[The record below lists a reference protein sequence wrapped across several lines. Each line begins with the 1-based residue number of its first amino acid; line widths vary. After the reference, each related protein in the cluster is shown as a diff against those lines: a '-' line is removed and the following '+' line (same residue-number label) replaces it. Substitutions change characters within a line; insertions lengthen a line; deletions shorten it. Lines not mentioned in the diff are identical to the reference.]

1 MTGWKNWAALAW
13 MAAAVVWFLA
23 GDLAGGVSRAGLLL
37 NLDGALLGEAD
48 PAVRTGLR
56 FLPQRVG
63 PLFIAGFLWAA
74 ACLVGL
80 GVLEATGV
88 RGLTSAEVVAF
99 SAGLG
104 AAAVSAV
111 VFVAGVI
118 GLFSQH
124 VAWGAT
130 FIAVVVPSLLLAQPH
145 AWRPVSCDERRDV
158 VRLRPIGTCRRDRTI
173 HGRSLRFGLIL
184 APFLAAFALA
194 ATLPATEFDAKEY
207 HLQAAKEFF
216 QNGEIARLPHNVY
229 TQFPLGTEMHLLA
242 GMTFLNDWRS
252 GALAGQ
258 AFLAGF
264 VPLTG
269 LACYCV
275 GRRLFSP
282 TAGVWAAAV
291 FLTSPWAVR
300 FAAHPLAEGGLTAY
314 LALTLLA
321 VTTAV
326 RRRRQASRSPAVLA
340 GLCAGAAFAC
350 KYPAAVQAV
359 IPGAAALAATAW
371 FGGTG
376 AWRKVGWF
384 LLATLPFAG
393 PWLVR
398 NLIDAGNPLFPLLW
412 GVLGGGEAFGW
423 DAATNARWA
432 ANHSPPDWDPAKL
445 PGWFAG
451 PLGADPFHT
460 VLVPAFLPLYLSR
473 TRNRK
478 RVWWLAAA
486 TGGLLLAWYGLT
498 HRLDRFWA
506 PLLPGL
512 CVLAGCGANAVR
524 AEWWRW
530 VRGGLLAVA
539 AAFNLAV
546 ANVLAV
552 PLPLTANL
560 NDAVAAAERTAP
572 FVAALNERFGP
583 GDVVVLVGEA
593 QVFDATF
600 IAVYATAWNPAPLA
614 DPAEP
619 LPPGAVA
626 VAVNWSEIARYRATY
641 GFETRVTPG
650 FLDARVRRG
659 ELEPAEPVTVG
670 GSVIGEVYRVP

>member
-1 MTGWKNWAALAW
+1 M
-13 MAAAVVWFLA
+13 
-23 GDLAGGVSRAGLLL
+23 RAG
-37 NLDGALLGEAD
+37 
-48 PAVRTGLR
+48 PS
-56 FLPQRVG
+56 FLPQRIR
-63 PLFIAGFLWAA
+63 PLSLAFLLWAA
-74 ACLVGL
+74 AAAWGAVALDL
-80 GVLEATGV
+80 LEWPQD
-88 RGLTSAEVVAF
+88 RLRLTPAESLAV
-99 SAGLG
+99 SLGLG
-104 AAAVSAV
+104 AALTSALTFTCGSLGWLSGGLWSVLLGWVPFRVSLGGG
-111 VFVAGVI
+111 VAFRGRRWLWWRI
-118 GLFSQH
+118 R
-124 VAWGAT
+124 AT
-130 FIAVVVPSLLLAQPH
+130 
-145 AWRPVSCDERRDV
+145 
-158 VRLRPIGTCRRDRTI
+158 
-173 HGRSLRFGLIL
+173 HGRSSRFGLMNLWPLL
-184 APFLAAFALA
+184 AAVPFLAVFALA
-194 ATLPATEFDAKEY
+194 ATLPATEFDVKEY

-229 TQFPLGTEMHLLA
+229 TQFPLGTEMHLLL
-242 GMTFLNDWRS
+242 GMIFLNDWRT
-252 GALAGQ
+252 GAVAGQ

-282 TAGVWAAAV
+282 AAGVWAAVV

-321 VTTAV
+321 VCVAV
-326 RRRRQASRSPAVLA
+326 RRRRQAARSPALLA

-359 IPGAAALAATAW
+359 APGALALAATAR
-371 FGGTG
+371 FGGRGT
-376 AWRKVGWF
+376 WRK
-384 LLATLPFAG
+384 LACFGGGAAVFAS

-398 NLIDAGNPLFPLLW
+398 NLIDAGNPVFPLLW
-412 GVLGGGEAFGW
+412 SVLGGGEAFGW
-423 DAATNARWA
+423 DAATNRRWTA
-432 ANHSPPDWDPAKL
+432 GHSPPDWSPAAL

-460 VLVPAFLPLYLSR
+460 VLIPAFLPLCVLR

-478 RVWWLAAA
+478 RVLWLIAAV
-486 TGGLLLAWYGLT
+486 GGLLLAWYALT

-512 CVLAGCGANAVR
+512 CVLAGVGATAP
-524 AEWWRW
+524 AAGWWGW

-539 AAFNLAV
+539 ALFNLAV

-560 NDAVAAAERTAP
+560 SDAVAAAERTAP
-572 FVAALNERFGP
+572 FVAALNDRFGP

-600 IAVYATAWNPAPLA
+600 TPVYATAWNPAPLA

-619 LPPGAVA
+619 LPLGAVA
-626 VAVNWSEIARYRATY
+626 VAVNREEIARYRGTY
-641 GFETRVTPG
+641 GFDERVTPG

-659 ELEPAEPVTVG
+659 ELEPPEPVTAG
-670 GSVIGEVYRVP
+670 GRVLGELYVVR

>member
-1 MTGWKNWAALAW
+1 MTVWKPWAAAAW
-13 MAAAVVWFLA
+13 VAVVVVWFFA

-48 PAVRTGLR
+48 PTVRTGLR
-56 FLPQRVG
+56 FLDERIR
-63 PLFIAGFLWAA
+63 PLAHAAGFWLVSGCWGVLLLWLLGGRRDSLRLTAA
-74 ACLVGL
+74 ERLTFSL
-80 GVLEATGV
+80 GV
-88 RGLTSAEVVAF
+88 
-99 SAGLG
+99 G
-104 AAAVSAV
+104 AAAVSIV
-111 VFVAGVI
+111 LGVAAICGSVGI
-118 GLFSQH
+118 GYGLALFGWMILTWP
-124 VAWGAT
+124 ALFG
-130 FIAVVVPSLLLAQPH
+130 F
-145 AWRPVSCDERRDV
+145 RRDSPLG
-158 VRLRPIGTCRRDRTI
+158 RLPLW
-173 HGRSLRFGLIL
+173 RSLRQPHGRGRPLPL
-184 APFLAAFALA
+184 LAAAPFLAAFALA
-194 ATLPATEFDAKEY
+194 STLPATEFDAKEY
-207 HLQAAKEFF
+207 HLQAAKESWYA
-216 QNGEIARLPHNVY
+216 GRVERLPHNVY
-229 TQFPLGTEMHLLA
+229 TQFPLGAEMHLLLA
-242 GMTFLNDWRS
+242 MESLRGWRT

-275 GRRLFSP
+275 ARRLVSP
-282 TAGVWAAAV
+282 AAGVWAAVV

-321 VTTAV
+321 VTVAV
-326 RRRRQASRSPAVLA
+326 RRRRQAARSPAVLA

-359 IPGAAALAATAW
+359 IPGAVALAATGW
-371 FGGTG
+371 FGGKR

-398 NLIDAGNPLFPLLW
+398 NVLDAGNPVFPLLW

-423 DAATNARWA
+423 DAATNARWT
-432 ANHSPPDWDPAKL
+432 ANHSPPDWSPAKL
-445 PGWFAG
+445 PRWFAG
-451 PLGADPFHT
+451 PLGADPFHS
-460 VLVPAFLPLYLSR
+460 VLVLAFLPLCFLR
-473 TRNRK
+473 TRNRE
-478 RVWWLAAA
+478 RVLWLAAA

-512 CVLAGCGANAVR
+512 CVLAGAGATAVR
-524 AEWWRW
+524 AGWWRW
-530 VRGGLLAVA
+530 MRGGLLTVA
-539 AAFNLAV
+539 ACFNLAV

-552 PLPLTANL
+552 PLPMTANL

-583 GDVVVLVGEA
+583 GDAVVLVGEA
-593 QVFDATF
+593 QVFDARFTG
-600 IAVYATAWNPAPLA
+600 VYATAWNLAPLA
-614 DPAEP
+614 EPDEP

-626 VAVNWSEIARYRATY
+626 VAVNWLEIARYRDTY
-641 GFETRVTPG
+641 GFDPRVRPG

-659 ELEPAEPVTVG
+659 ELEPAEPVTVEG
-670 GSVIGEVYRVP
+670 NVIGEIYRVR